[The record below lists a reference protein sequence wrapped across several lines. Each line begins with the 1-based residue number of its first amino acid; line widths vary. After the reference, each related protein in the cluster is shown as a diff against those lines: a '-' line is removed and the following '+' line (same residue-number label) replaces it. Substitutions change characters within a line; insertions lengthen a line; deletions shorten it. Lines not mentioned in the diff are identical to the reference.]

1 MQRFA
6 FLDIL
11 CCYQQEKIY
20 FTKKDLGVF
29 FNILLGYMEDINFTP
44 KNPKFNCDKCNFISR
59 NKKDYMRHILT
70 PKHQKQQK
78 GYFSNEKNPTPVC
91 FDCLC
96 GKKYIYQSGLWRH
109 QQKCKCIDPGSLFS
123 TTTILQKNTTENMSV
138 HNNNNN
144 SIAIYDELQ
153 PSNTIISELLKEI
166 VISNKQNVEFKQLIV
181 EQQSKIIELS
191 NKPTSTTTNNNTIS
205 NSNININMFLNE
217 HCKNAM
223 TIDDFA
229 NSIQIS
235 IDDIMYMTQKGSR
248 EGLSAILTNAFNQLL
263 ITERPVHCTDVKRHT
278 TYIKDIS
285 GWNKETDQSRLNKL
299 CRNAEHKCIKKT
311 LDIIEEDPN
320 YTKIGTPEYEC
331 ALKMMTE
338 VNGGS
343 AGSEYNHTMVI
354 KTLEEKVGLDKQLM
368 INTIPK

>member
-1 MQRFA
+1 M
-6 FLDIL
+6 IHGNIKNS
-11 CCYQQEKIY
+11 KINNQY
-20 FTKKDLGVF
+20 D
-29 FNILLGYMEDINFTP
+29 
-44 KNPKFNCDKCNFISR
+44 CDVCSKHYISR
-59 NKKDYMRHILT
+59 N
-70 PKHQKQQK
+70 
-78 GYFSNEKNPTPVC
+78 
-91 FDCLC
+91 
-96 GKKYIYQSGLWRH
+96 GLWKH
-109 QQKCKCIDPGSLFS
+109 KKKCIESTIEASRIQQVVSVDDQLIVDSNLFPMTNFS
-123 TTTILQKNTTENMSV
+123 GNLQNTCP
-138 HNNNNN
+138 
-144 SIAIYDELQ
+144 L
-153 PSNTIISELLKEI
+153 SNTIISELLKEI

-205 NSNININMFLNE
+205 NNNININMFLNE

-248 EGLSAILTNAFNQLL
+248 EGLTAILTNAFNQLL

-285 GWNKETDQSRLNKL
+285 GWNKETDQSHLNKL

-311 LDIIEEDPN
+311 LDIMKEDPN
-320 YTKIGTPEYEC
+320 YTKIGTPEYEY

-368 INTIPK
+368 INTIPNMSV